1 MNRRLIF
8 GRCLS
13 TFPLFTLSINKD
25 YSVLPH
31 VSMGYPQYKDRLST
45 CYSPV
50 RHSLNSASTIHTV
63 RLACLKRAASVRSE
77 PGSNSPLFSMTCP
90 KDMPPISLPSLSFSL
105 IPLPFPVKDHLSS
118 RLTPHQATYNL
129 YSSPSISQDKII
141 IFEALTT
148 IEYSQSKTI
157 SLLNQPR

>member
-8 GRCLS
+8 VRSLS
-13 TFPLFTLSINKD
+13 TFPLKTLSISKD

-77 PGSNSPLFSMTCP
+77 PGSNSPLYIFNTINGVNFSNKLFAP
-90 KDMPPISLPSLSFSL
+90 GISFFLFF
-105 IPLPFPVKDHLSS
+105 LPFPVISVKD
-118 RLTPHQATYNL
+118 PAF
-129 YSSPSISQDKII
+129 SPNFCSDSGVFIASFPAQC
-141 IFEALTT
+141 
-148 IEYSQSKTI
+148 
-157 SLLNQPR
+157 QPSE